1 MSAFVFAVTRYQLD
15 EALAIDFAMV
25 LTLIY

>member
-1 MSAFVFAVTRYQLD
+1 MSAFDFAVTTYQLD
-15 EALAIDFAMV
+15 EALAIDFATV